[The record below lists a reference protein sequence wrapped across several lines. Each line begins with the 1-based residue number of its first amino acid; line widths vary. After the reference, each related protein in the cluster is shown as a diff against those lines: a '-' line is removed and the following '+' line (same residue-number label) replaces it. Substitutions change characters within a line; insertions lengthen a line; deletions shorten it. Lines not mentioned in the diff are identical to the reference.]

1 MTIFVYQL
9 GHHRT
14 TSKVITK
21 KTRLSVSLSLI
32 RFNAA
37 IPSSQILCLTFEV
50 ATGVAVST
58 DSPKFRHGF
67 RIEYNCKYKHE
78 DNVKTVIHLL
88 IHLLFFFILAILL
101 HCKY

>member
-14 TSKVITK
+14 TGKVITK

-32 RFNAA
+32 RFNTT
-37 IPSSQILCLTFEV
+37 IPSSQIRCLTFDV

-58 DSPKFRHGF
+58 ECPIFCHGF
-67 RIEYNCKYKHE
+67 TLKYNCNYKH
-78 DNVKTVIHLL
+78 
-88 IHLLFFFILAILL
+88 
-101 HCKY
+101 